1 MDFEQ
6 VFQVL
11 VLAVVVL
18 VYWWSYRSFPP
29 GETAKLIERLGEVS
43 QRTES
48 RLDDLLV
55 DIARLLN
62 EMRPPVEEEQPEA
75 QS

>member
-11 VLAVVVL
+11 VLAVVAL

-55 DIARLLN
+55 EIARLLN
-62 EMRPPVEEEQPEA
+62 ELRTPEA
-75 QS
+75 EQSDV

>member
-11 VLAVVVL
+11 VLAAVVM

-29 GETAKLIERLGEVS
+29 GETARLIERLGEVS

-55 DIARLLN
+55 EVARLLN
-62 EMRPPVEEEQPEA
+62 ELRTPE
-75 QS
+75 SESSDR

>member
-11 VLAVVVL
+11 ALAVVTL

-29 GETAKLIERLGEVS
+29 GETAKLIQRLGEVS
-43 QRTES
+43 QRTET

-55 DIARLLN
+55 EVARLLN
-62 EMRPPVEEEQPEA
+62 ELRRPENDQPEA
-75 QS
+75 